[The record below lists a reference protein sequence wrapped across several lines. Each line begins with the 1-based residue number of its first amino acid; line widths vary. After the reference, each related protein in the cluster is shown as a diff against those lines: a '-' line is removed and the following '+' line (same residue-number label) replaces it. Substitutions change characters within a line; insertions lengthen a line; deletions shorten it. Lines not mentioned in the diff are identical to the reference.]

1 MSVLF
6 QGKFCKVSQEEKIIR
21 DKDGKED
28 GKYLVVSLSNGEK
41 TFEVTCGASSELAKV
56 PVFNNCSVDFDVID
70 KKLKVVGA
78 TAIAKGGER
87 HE

>member
-6 QGKFCKVSQEEKIIR
+6 QGKFCKVSQEEKIILN
-21 DKDGKED
+21 KDGKED
-28 GKYLVVSLSNGEK
+28 GRYLVVSLSNGEK
-41 TFEVTCGASSELAKV
+41 TFEVTCGTNSDLAKI
-56 PVFNNCSVDFDVID
+56 PVFNNCNVNFDVID

-78 TAIAKGGER
+78 TGIAKGGER